1 MSWNINAV
9 KTKLEKT
16 NVYDMI
22 KEYDLISLNEIKT
35 PLKISCPGYI
45 SLTSRD
51 MSNPSR
57 GGTCVLIKNQLIS
70 QVSGVDLSIPD
81 QVWLQLKYL
90 PGILFGFVYVPPH
103 DSPYFSETSFSAIQE
118 KLKTVSSVNE
128 CIIVGDINARLGK
141 KLRELPDDLDINE
154 LSYPTIPDP
163 IQTANTNANIIYSMC
178 CEEKLA
184 IVNNA
189 KIKNKHFNSKLTYK
203 QGRIWTSELDL
214 CIMSPNLLNSI
225 TNFNIIQDFSLP
237 SDHAPLSITLKQCLC
252 LDTLLEHATYL
263 GDHAVFYSRNKRNVC
278 KKPIKYSQV
287 DPPCFLNKLSLYE
300 LPSIDI
306 EIESVVKNMSETLYD
321 CAADSRV
328 SVQPPQTDLSIS
340 RWDRL
345 LDGNSDKQ
353 VWAAINWRGLVND
366 INPLESIGPSDEQF
380 KEFFDQALNSDELTS
395 LDQITSNT
403 YVPVLDDP
411 INEYEVREQIANL
424 KIDKAAGTDGI
435 PPGVIKILPPTWIMF
450 ITVLLNKL
458 FLSSI
463 YPQSWAIAKLFT
475 IFKKGDKNLPSNYR
489 GITIINCLAKL
500 FDMILCKRLQL
511 WFQPYREQA
520 GSQRGRGCLEHITT
534 LRLITDFAA
543 KRKIKLYIV
552 FVDFAQAYDKVSRV
566 VLFSILK
573 RLGCGATM
581 LLALIAMY
589 KTTQSVI
596 GTALITASVGVRQGS
611 PTSCLLFVLFV
622 NDLIKIIR
630 ERCGPDGFLAWL
642 HVMIFMD
649 DTVILST
656 TRNGIKAKL
665 GLLKEFCVT
674 HGMKINVSKTKFMV
688 INGNIEDK
696 NDLIIQDMCVKM
708 CKYYVYLGSPFSS
721 DGLTSSSIKINANLR
736 MCQALKFVSFCLK
749 NNDVPFYVKKKVFH
763 AAVMSS
769 ILYGCESWL
778 NGNIK
783 PMEKLY
789 NMCIKHLLGV
799 RKNTTNTLCLVELGC
814 PPLKAL
820 VAQRQRKFFKRMWAE
835 RVNMIDDPFF
845 FAIQLVRNSNITTG
859 RHINDLINNDFDD
872 VGQSMNNLHQEI
884 INSQS
889 SKCIYYKE
897 INPNMHI
904 HDIYINKSTVNELER
919 ISWSKLRLS
928 AHSLAIETGRWN
940 RRGRG
945 RLPIDERLCQC
956 GLVQTEFH
964 VFEECVLSQ
973 HFRQMYNVTS
983 LFNLVSERQDL
994 PEVCHIVHS
1003 ILNIYK

>member
-1 MSWNINAV
+1 M
-9 KTKLEKT
+9 
-16 NVYDMI
+16 
-22 KEYDLISLNEIKT
+22 
-35 PLKISCPGYI
+35 
-45 SLTSRD
+45 
-51 MSNPSR
+51 
-57 GGTCVLIKNQLIS
+57 
-70 QVSGVDLSIPD
+70 
-81 QVWLQLKYL
+81 
-90 PGILFGFVYVPPH
+90 
-103 DSPYFSETSFSAIQE
+103 
-118 KLKTVSSVNE
+118 
-128 CIIVGDINARLGK
+128 
-141 KLRELPDDLDINE
+141 
-154 LSYPTIPDP
+154 
-163 IQTANTNANIIYSMC
+163 
-178 CEEKLA
+178 
-184 IVNNA
+184 
-189 KIKNKHFNSKLTYK
+189 
-203 QGRIWTSELDL
+203 
-214 CIMSPNLLNSI
+214 
-225 TNFNIIQDFSLP
+225 
-237 SDHAPLSITLKQCLC
+237 
-252 LDTLLEHATYL
+252 
-263 GDHAVFYSRNKRNVC
+263 
-278 KKPIKYSQV
+278 
-287 DPPCFLNKLSLYE
+287 
-300 LPSIDI
+300 SIDI
-306 EIESVVKNMSETLYD
+306 EIESIVKKMSETLYD

-708 CKYYVYLGSPFSS
+708 CKYYVYLGSPFST

-749 NNDVPFYVKKKVFH
+749 NNDVPFYVKNKVFH

-904 HDIYINKSTVNELER
+904 HDIYINKSMVNELER

>member
-1 MSWNINAV
+1 
-9 KTKLEKT
+9 
-16 NVYDMI
+16 
-22 KEYDLISLNEIKT
+22 
-35 PLKISCPGYI
+35 
-45 SLTSRD
+45 
-51 MSNPSR
+51 
-57 GGTCVLIKNQLIS
+57 
-70 QVSGVDLSIPD
+70 
-81 QVWLQLKYL
+81 
-90 PGILFGFVYVPPH
+90 
-103 DSPYFSETSFSAIQE
+103 
-118 KLKTVSSVNE
+118 
-128 CIIVGDINARLGK
+128 
-141 KLRELPDDLDINE
+141 
-154 LSYPTIPDP
+154 
-163 IQTANTNANIIYSMC
+163 
-178 CEEKLA
+178 
-184 IVNNA
+184 
-189 KIKNKHFNSKLTYK
+189 
-203 QGRIWTSELDL
+203 
-214 CIMSPNLLNSI
+214 
-225 TNFNIIQDFSLP
+225 
-237 SDHAPLSITLKQCLC
+237 
-252 LDTLLEHATYL
+252 
-263 GDHAVFYSRNKRNVC
+263 
-278 KKPIKYSQV
+278 
-287 DPPCFLNKLSLYE
+287 
-300 LPSIDI
+300 
-306 EIESVVKNMSETLYD
+306 
-321 CAADSRV
+321 
-328 SVQPPQTDLSIS
+328 
-340 RWDRL
+340 
-345 LDGNSDKQ
+345 
-353 VWAAINWRGLVND
+353 
-366 INPLESIGPSDEQF
+366 
-380 KEFFDQALNSDELTS
+380 
-395 LDQITSNT
+395 
-403 YVPVLDDP
+403 
-411 INEYEVREQIANL
+411 
-424 KIDKAAGTDGI
+424 
-435 PPGVIKILPPTWIMF
+435 MF

-749 NNDVPFYVKKKVFH
+749 NNDVPFYVKNKVFH

>member
-118 KLKTVSSVNE
+118 KLKTVSSVND

-141 KLRELPDDLDINE
+141 KVRELPDDLDLNE

-749 NNDVPFYVKKKVFH
+749 NNDVPFYVKKKIFH

>member
-35 PLKISCPGYI
+35 PLKNYCPGYI

-411 INEYEVREQIANL
+411 ISEYEVREQIANL

-845 FAIQLVRNSNITTG
+845 FAIQLVRNSNISTG